1 MFDFL
6 PYIEF
11 LKFKPLSNT
20 GGCYCSV
27 IQDIT
32 GKELNKFSREGAW
45 KIHAIFVV
53 QIFNWGSVE
62 TENNILISKFIKV
75 VK

>member
-11 LKFKPLSNT
+11 LKFKPLLKT

-27 IQDIT
+27 IQDVT
-32 GKELNKFSREGAW
+32 GKETNKFSREGVW
-45 KIHAIFVV
+45 KNSCYICCA
-53 QIFNWGSVE
+53 
-62 TENNILISKFIKV
+62 NI
-75 VK
+75 

>member
-6 PYIEF
+6 RYIEF

-20 GGCYCSV
+20 AGCYCSV

-32 GKELNKFSREGAW
+32 GKELNESSREGALQHIITIITITVLH
-45 KIHAIFVV
+45 KIHQDVV
-53 QIFNWGSVE
+53 LRCAMLE
-62 TENNILISKFIKV
+62 
-75 VK
+75 